1 MQKLLEKKDVRPYG
15 FPPALWI
22 ALGCGET
29 IVTHQERNDP
39 LCRFM
44 LLACSPRNHFDYE
57 EMTTRNGTDWRVND
71 ITLGYRNEIRARREV
86 YDMAV
91 SDELHRMD
99 GYRRRVPE
107 THSRNLATLPEDM
120 RRSQRDAAV
129 ERHGLDGAVALANTA
144 IDRGEV

>member
-1 MQKLLEKKDVRPYG
+1 MQKLLEKKDIHPYG

-44 LLACSPRNHFDYE
+44 MLTCSPRNRFDYE

-71 ITLGYRNEIRARREV
+71 ITLGYRNEIQARHKV
-86 YDMAV
+86 HDMDV
-91 SDELHRMD
+91 RDE
-99 GYRRRVPE
+99 
-107 THSRNLATLPEDM
+107 
-120 RRSQRDAAV
+120 
-129 ERHGLDGAVALANTA
+129 
-144 IDRGEV
+144 